1 MNGLD
6 KCLYA
11 AIDRLL
17 MFWLKHQPKFFR
29 RDQITFN
36 TKTRKNQ

>member
-17 MFWLKHQPKFFR
+17 MFWLKPQLKLFR
-29 RDQITFN
+29 HDQITFN